1 MEVYT
6 GSTEEKLIIAS
17 FNILQ
22 KEGINGATTKKIAQ
36 KANVSEL
43 TLFRKFKSKQKL
55 IEAVKEY
62 YCENLLKKLDET
74 FQFNEK
80 ITVEDYLKN
89 CFNKVVN
96 LPDSELNII
105 KMGIEEV
112 REIPTQKRLFLK
124 ISESVIRKLSEFF
137 TLKIKQNEIRNV
149 NPEILALNIFSI
161 LFESMILWKIYGKPL
176 KYSVDM
182 YTEDFLDLILNG
194 IKNTATV

>member
-161 LFESMILWKIYGKPL
+161 LFETMILWKIYGKPL